1 MSHTGNVRN
10 TTRSRLGMGSFVFNL
25 SEPFLFNLS
34 GNGTDFRALV
44 TKEVF
49 KAGPVYLPSP
59 KVGRGGA
66 WEV

>member
-10 TTRSRLGMGSFVFNL
+10 TTRSRLGMGSFV
-25 SEPFLFNLS
+25 FNLS